1 MKKQISFVSK
11 VELTGKCYIKK
22 IDFFFFFFL
31 ASIDLKPTSLDF
43 LLNLSY
49 FFSFSSNLSH

>member
-1 MKKQISFVSK
+1 MSK

-22 IDFFFFFFL
+22 IDIFFL

-43 LLNLSY
+43 FIKPLL
-49 FFSFSSNLSH
+49 FFLIFF